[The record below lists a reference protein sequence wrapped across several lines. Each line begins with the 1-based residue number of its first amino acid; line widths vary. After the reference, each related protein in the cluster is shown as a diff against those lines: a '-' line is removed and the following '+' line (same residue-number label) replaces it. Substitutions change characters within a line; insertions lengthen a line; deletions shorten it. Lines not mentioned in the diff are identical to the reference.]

1 MYTIIPINEFT
12 YNLNIQGNS
21 YDKNDKCKY
30 HLCRSIQ
37 KLIKGSFLD
46 HESISI
52 HISAEKLTPFNTF
65 ISSQP
70 NNRLSYHTCIQ
81 LVDDL
86 TKQIMILHKFGY
98 GIYGFDMDDI
108 LTIDNHFVFCGCR
121 HVLPLEND
129 HFIFTS
135 PIRRPYFSS
144 PELNKLTKLPA
155 KLNYKCNYYSLGIFV
170 SLCLL
175 GSENINIDV
184 LNDTKIYWFI
194 KRCINEDV
202 DKRVLLLI

>member
-1 MYTIIPINEFT
+1 MYTIVPINEFT
-12 YNLNIQGNS
+12 FNLNIQGN
-21 YDKNDKCKY
+21 NDDQCKY
-30 HLCRSIQ
+30 HLCSSIQ

-46 HESISI
+46 HDSNSI
-52 HISAEKLTPFNTF
+52 HISAEKVIPFKTF
-65 ISSQP
+65 ILE

-98 GIYGFDMDDI
+98 GIYGFDMNDI
-108 LTIDNHFVFCGCR
+108 LTIDNHFVFCSIQ
-121 HVLPLEND
+121 HMLPLVND
-129 HFIFTS
+129 HFIFTC

-144 PELNKLTKLPA
+144 PELNKLTRLPA
-155 KLNYKCNYYSLGIFV
+155 KLNYKTCYYSLGTFV

-175 GSENINIDV
+175 GHEDINIDT
-184 LNDTKIYWFI
+184 LRDTKIYWFI
-194 KRCINEDV
+194 KHCTNEDV